1 MSETHTPA
9 APVPG
14 PTPDTVSQASRAG
27 FHAREASRYLA
38 SIDLNDSIEDKVDLA
53 TIAAAHALT
62 STAWSKLR
70 QQARADHGR
79 TAYTGRAAH
88 HG

>member
-1 MSETHTPA
+1 MDEKTSPH
-9 APVPG
+9 PG
-14 PTPDTVSQASRAG
+14 PVTDTVSQASRAG
-27 FHAREASRYLA
+27 FHAREASRILLTAAVETDPDTVATLA
-38 SIDLNDSIEDKVDLA
+38 EL
-53 TIAAAHALT
+53 AAAHALT